1 MKRLPIFITL
11 VALAVALIAS
21 ARPRKASASAED
33 SAKADYIFLEA
44 LREKSQGNPDAAFE
58 LLRRAHELNPSDRE
72 TGMELSA
79 FLLSIA
85 QHDTTNARTAL
96 GLMKDYWEANPSDYY
111 SGVRYGLLNDNMGLR
126 SEGLRVWNTMHRLH
140 PDKIELTYRLAD
152 VLAQGGDAAD
162 RRRAIEIYDSIEL
175 TEGPNIPLSGKKIQ
189 IYLIENDTLAVVSE
203 ADRLRQASPSNV
215 DFQVFSGDVYSMMG
229 RKEQAL
235 GFFDRAVELDP
246 SSGYARYSK
255 AQYFNEIGDS
265 AGFDRE
271 VFVALRQNSLDVDTK
286 LMLLRSYISEMIA
299 DSVQQPRIRE
309 LFDTLLVVH
318 PLEHDIHDLYSRFL
332 ITVRDYKSAAEQTE
346 QTLGLDPADPQGWE
360 MLASL
365 YLQTEEYDRAADAI
379 VRSFRYYPDNGRQHL
394 MLGSIYSQD
403 GKPLEAIGQYK
414 EALELTDDGDAE
426 TLSRI
431 YGAWGDALY
440 SMEQADSAFTYY
452 KKAILYDPTNYLAM
466 NNSAYF
472 MACEGGDLD
481 EALRLIEKVVAAEPD
496 QATSLDT
503 YAWVLFKR
511 KDYTKAREIMDRVLL
526 LEEGNEPSADVLD
539 HAGDIY
545 FMDGEPRKAIE
556 FWKKALTL
564 DPDNEKI
571 RRKVKEKCLVKD

>member
-1 MKRLPIFITL
+1 M
-11 VALAVALIAS
+11 
-21 ARPRKASASAED
+21 
-33 SAKADYIFLEA
+33 
-44 LREKSQGNPDAAFE
+44 
-58 LLRRAHELNPSDRE
+58 
-72 TGMELSA
+72 
-79 FLLSIA
+79 
-85 QHDTTNARTAL
+85 
-96 GLMKDYWEANPSDYY
+96 
-111 SGVRYGLLNDNMGLR
+111 
-126 SEGLRVWNTMHRLH
+126 
-140 PDKIELTYRLAD
+140 
-152 VLAQGGDAAD
+152 
-162 RRRAIEIYDSIEL
+162 
-175 TEGPNIPLSGKKIQ
+175 
-189 IYLIENDTLAVVSE
+189 
-203 ADRLRQASPSNV
+203 
-215 DFQVFSGDVYSMMG
+215 
-229 RKEQAL
+229 
-235 GFFDRAVELDP
+235 
-246 SSGYARYSK
+246 
-255 AQYFNEIGDS
+255 
-265 AGFDRE
+265 
-271 VFVALRQNSLDVDTK
+271 ALRQNSLDVDTK

-472 MACEGGDLD
+472 MACEGRPRRSPQAHRESGGCRAGPGHL
-481 EALRLIEKVVAAEPD
+481 ARHVCMGAFQEKG
-496 QATSLDT
+496 LH
-503 YAWVLFKR
+503 
-511 KDYTKAREIMDRVLL
+511 
-526 LEEGNEPSADVLD
+526 EGP
-539 HAGDIY
+539 
-545 FMDGEPRKAIE
+545 
-556 FWKKALTL
+556 
-564 DPDNEKI
+564 
-571 RRKVKEKCLVKD
+571 